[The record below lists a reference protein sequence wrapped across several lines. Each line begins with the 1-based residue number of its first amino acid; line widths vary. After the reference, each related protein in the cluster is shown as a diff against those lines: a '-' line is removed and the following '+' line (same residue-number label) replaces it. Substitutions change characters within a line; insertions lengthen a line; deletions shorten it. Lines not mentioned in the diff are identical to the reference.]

1 MSAFGGKADV
11 NPGLDFF
18 RRPEILMGC
27 AMLRTLTSRDLFS
40 VVAIVVLAA
49 FGTVLVSRNLPMV
62 QAGENWLAEPAPT
75 TM

>member
-1 MSAFGGKADV
+1 MSAFGGKADI
-11 NPGLDFF
+11 NPGPGFF
-18 RRPEILMGC
+18 RRPEILIGC